1 MIIISYLMAAT
12 LRWRHFCVVYDS
24 AEENI
29 EIYADSR
36 LTFRKEKVQAVTGTR
51 FQDNLLSSITLGN
64 YHYHYP
70 RDWKI
75 KLSENHS
82 LMAWEFD
89 LNLNTLCCGH
99 KT

>member
-64 YHYHYP
+64 YHYQ
-70 RDWKI
+70 
-75 KLSENHS
+75 LSSRLEN
-82 LMAWEFD
+82 
-89 LNLNTLCCGH
+89 
-99 KT
+99 

>member
-1 MIIISYLMAAT
+1 MAAT

-24 AEENI
+24 AEEDI

-82 LMAWEFD
+82 FMALQFD
-89 LNLNTLCCGH
+89 LNLNSLCCGH

>member
-1 MIIISYLMAAT
+1 MIISYLMAAT
-12 LRWRHFCVVYDS
+12 FRWRHFCVVYDS

-36 LTFRKEKVQAVTGTR
+36 LTFRKEKVQAVTRTR
-51 FQDNLLSSITLGN
+51 FRDNLLSSITLGN
-64 YHYHYP
+64 YHYP

-82 LMAWEFD
+82 LMALQFFFT
-89 LNLNTLCCGH
+89 LNSLCCGH

>member
-1 MIIISYLMAAT
+1 MAAT

-64 YHYHYP
+64 YHYQ
-70 RDWKI
+70 
-75 KLSENHS
+75 LSSRQEN
-82 LMAWEFD
+82 
-89 LNLNTLCCGH
+89 
-99 KT
+99 

>member
-1 MIIISYLMAAT
+1 MIIISCLMAAT
-12 LRWRHFCVVYDS
+12 FRWRHFCVVYDS
-24 AEENI
+24 AEEDI

-36 LTFRKEKVQAVTGTR
+36 RTFRKEKVQAVTGTR
-51 FQDNLLSSITLGN
+51 FRDNLLSSITLGN
-64 YHYHYP
+64 YHYP

-89 LNLNTLCCGH
+89 LNLNSLCCGH

>member
-1 MIIISYLMAAT
+1 MIISYLMAAT
-12 LRWRHFCVVYDS
+12 CRWRHFCVVYDS

-29 EIYADSR
+29 EVYADSR
-36 LTFRKEKVQAVTGTR
+36 LTFRKEKVQAVTRTR
-51 FQDNLLSSITLGN
+51 FRDNLLSSITLGN
-64 YHYHYP
+64 YHYP

-82 LMAWEFD
+82 LMALQFFFT
-89 LNLNTLCCGH
+89 LNSLCCGH